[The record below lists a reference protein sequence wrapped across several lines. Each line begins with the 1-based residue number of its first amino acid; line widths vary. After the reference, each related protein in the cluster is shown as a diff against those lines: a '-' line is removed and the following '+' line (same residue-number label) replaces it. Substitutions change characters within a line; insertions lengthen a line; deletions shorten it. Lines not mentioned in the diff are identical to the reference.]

1 MITINDKE
9 YSDDDLTDDQKGMV
23 AQINNCRAKAQSAAA
38 ELQIAQVAEHHFS
51 QALIA
56 SVEAPE

>member
-9 YSDDDLTDDQKGMV
+9 YAADDLTDEQKGLV
-23 AQINNCRAKAQSAAA
+23 NQINNCRAKAQAAAA

-56 SVEAPE
+56 SVESPE